1 MVRISRSLQSAK
13 SNNVFR
19 RLIHA
24 LRPRPEPLTG
34 APPVRR
40 QKTYSA
46 ESGYVYQYHYE
57 GSRPIQGGREY
68 VFLATSGRGEPFPVH
83 VRLLESA
90 IGPWEESHGRDLS
103 QQERFALAKLSMKQA
118 FDERQAPDQLRTA
131 VEPNSDQIAG
141 ILGMLGVD

>member
-1 MVRISRSLQSAK
+1 
-13 SNNVFR
+13 VFR
-19 RLIHA
+19 RLIDA
-24 LRPRPEPLTG
+24 FRPKPEPLTG

-57 GSRPIQGGREY
+57 GSRPLEGGREY
-68 VFLATSGRGEPFPVH
+68 VFAATSGRGAPFAVS

-90 IGPWEESHGRDLS
+90 IEPWEQSHGRALG

-118 FDERQAPDQLRTA
+118 FDEREGPDRMRAA
-131 VEPNSDQIAG
+131 VEPTAEQIEG
-141 ILGMLGVD
+141 ILGMLGVE